1 MGHSRGVPSSRTEGR
16 TEAPAEPERTARPAA
31 AGEPSVAVRVLA
43 LQRSAGNQAVTAL
56 VRERRLQRAPAATPA
71 ALTKLQQLL
80 DDDKEEAAIAQ
91 MGTLTEDEAKAALDL
106 PHLRKL
112 AVKSFNDAEMTRGIA
127 SLKGGTLLQKLR
139 WMIAEDVTDLARVW
153 PLLVDKSVPANEKTA
168 LYPQNDVRSYFIE
181 ICNDDEMAS
190 VVDVLG
196 GTLVQKLHWMLLEG
210 TSWKAVI
217 EKLNKHT
224 SKEEREKVYEFAPM
238 RGLFVD
244 LLGDAEMAAL
254 VQALG
259 GTLDQQ
265 LSWMAAEGTN
275 GAFVF
280 AKVRQAPDDQLAKV
294 TDVTRKAIKK
304 EISGDDYKRFIEML
318 DENLLTS
325 EQKKFKT
332 TEQHYELADE
342 NDPSKGWALKKD
354 FEWTTKYEILY
365 RRSELRIRVRIKLK
379 GETASEPHKKIW
391 RDGIANRW
399 NNKFHIENDH
409 RLALVFE
416 PIFTDSN
423 PHCEIELHK
432 PPIVRENSSNWYV
445 GPTANAD
452 PSKPPDTTTGD
463 TAAHEFGHLVGLED
477 EYRLTKSEFKRLVGR
492 DPTVA
497 DQDPDIGYTVSR
509 LMSAGQAD
517 VEERHLKPFIDW
529 LNANKRSGEK
539 PYKLVAGP

>member
-1 MGHSRGVPSSRTEGR
+1 
-16 TEAPAEPERTARPAA
+16 
-31 AGEPSVAVRVLA
+31 
-43 LQRSAGNQAVTAL
+43 
-56 VRERRLQRAPAATPA
+56 
-71 ALTKLQQLL
+71 
-80 DDDKEEAAIAQ
+80 
-91 MGTLTEDEAKAALDL
+91 
-106 PHLRKL
+106 
-112 AVKSFNDAEMTRGIA
+112 
-127 SLKGGTLLQKLR
+127 
-139 WMIAEDVTDLARVW
+139 
-153 PLLVDKSVPANEKTA
+153 
-168 LYPQNDVRSYFIE
+168 
-181 ICNDDEMAS
+181 
-190 VVDVLG
+190 
-196 GTLVQKLHWMLLEG
+196 
-210 TSWKAVI
+210 
-217 EKLNKHT
+217 
-224 SKEEREKVYEFAPM
+224 
-238 RGLFVD
+238 
-244 LLGDAEMAAL
+244 
-254 VQALG
+254 
-259 GTLDQQ
+259 
-265 LSWMAAEGTN
+265 
-275 GAFVF
+275 VF

-304 EISGDDYKRFIEML
+304 EISKDDYKRFIEML
-318 DENLLTS
+318 DEGLLTS
-325 EQKKFKT
+325 EQKKLKT

-365 RRSELRIRVRIKLK
+365 RRNELRVRVRIKLK
-379 GETASEPHKKIW
+379 GESATEAHKKIW

-452 PSKPPDTTTGD
+452 ASKPPDTTTGD

-497 DQDPDIGYTVSR
+497 DQDPDIGYTVPR

-529 LNANKRSGEK
+529 LNANKRGGEK